1 MPDRSHRRSA
11 SSRRVA
17 ARKRRGNGI
26 VVLAGILILIL
37 GGGLFVGAKVGGYD
51 GPPFSWFT
59 EQQQPAADY
68 AGPGGDTVIVEIE
81 PGMTSEPIADVM
93 AEKDVVASSAAFYEA
108 ALDVPAMNNVM
119 PGYYAMKSQMSAEE
133 AVALLVDPASQVGH
147 VVISEGRLLHDTRDV
162 TTDAVYEGIYTK
174 IAAASC
180 FKGNCVTYDDLNA
193 AGAGSDLDAL
203 GVPEWAQDAVGNVPD
218 KDRQLEGLIAAG
230 SLDFDPTATP
240 TDILK
245 QLVESSAESYAET
258 GIAETSVQGLSPYQL
273 LIAASLVERESHP
286 TDFPKVARVILNR
299 LAVGQRLEFDS
310 TVNYALDE
318 TEVATTD
325 ADRGRQTPWNTYA
338 MAGLPATPISSPS
351 LAALEA
357 MENPAAGD
365 WLYFVTVNNDGT
377 TNFTQ
382 SYDEHLR
389 NVELATQNGVLDSGR

>member
-1 MPDRSHRRSA
+1 M
-11 SSRRVA
+11 A